1 MDVRWVISS
10 PLLVDLG
17 EKGVYSSYTY
27 RWPAIAPAGYVG
39 AIPVTQ
45 ERRMNTSVWQQIANT
60 LATEFSDLPDVAQ
73 TTRVV
78 LRLTMAALLGGLL
91 GWEREHAGKAAGVRT
106 HMLVAMGTA
115 LFVLISQQ
123 IGMDNEDLSRVI
135 QGVTAG
141 VGILCAG
148 TILKSDH
155 VNDVK
160 GLTTAAGLWLTAA
173 VGVAAGLGQ
182 ELTAVLATFLAMV
195 ILALVPLLMRLVDK
209 PQPLLVDDLQP
220 GKGESKRE

>member
-1 MDVRWVISS
+1 
-10 PLLVDLG
+10 
-17 EKGVYSSYTY
+17 
-27 RWPAIAPAGYVG
+27 
-39 AIPVTQ
+39 
-45 ERRMNTSVWQQIANT
+45 MNTSVWQQIANT

>member
-1 MDVRWVISS
+1 
-10 PLLVDLG
+10 
-17 EKGVYSSYTY
+17 
-27 RWPAIAPAGYVG
+27 
-39 AIPVTQ
+39 
-45 ERRMNTSVWQQIANT
+45 MNTSLWQQIANT
-60 LATEFSDLPDVAQ
+60 IATEFSDLPDAAQ

-91 GWEREHAGKAAGVRT
+91 GWQREHAGKAAGVRT

-115 LFVLISQQ
+115 LFVLVSQQ
-123 IGMDNEDLSRVI
+123 IGMGNEELSRVI

-148 TILKSDH
+148 TILKSDKM
-155 VNDVK
+155 NDVK

-182 ELTAVLATFLAMV
+182 ELTAVLATVLALAV
-195 ILALVPLLMRLVDK
+195 LALVPLLVKLVEK
-209 PQPLLVDDLQP
+209 PQPLLAVDQQP
-220 GKGESKRE
+220 GKGASERD

>member
-1 MDVRWVISS
+1 
-10 PLLVDLG
+10 
-17 EKGVYSSYTY
+17 
-27 RWPAIAPAGYVG
+27 
-39 AIPVTQ
+39 
-45 ERRMNTSVWQQIANT
+45 MNTSLWQQIANT
-60 LATEFSDLPDVAQ
+60 LATEFSDLPDAAQ

-123 IGMDNEDLSRVI
+123 IGMGNEDLSRVI

-155 VNDVK
+155 LNDVK

-182 ELTAVLATFLAMV
+182 ELTAVLATFLALV
-195 ILALVPLLMRLVDK
+195 ILAVVPFLVRLVEK
-209 PQPLLVDDLQP
+209 PQPLADDLQP
-220 GKGESKRE
+220 GKVRP

>member
-1 MDVRWVISS
+1 MDIS
-10 PLLVDLG
+10 L
-17 EKGVYSSYTY
+17 
-27 RWPAIAPAGYVG
+27 
-39 AIPVTQ
+39 
-45 ERRMNTSVWQQIANT
+45 WQQITNT

-148 TILKSDH
+148 TILKNDH
-155 VNDVK
+155 VNDVI

-182 ELTAVLATFLAMV
+182 ELTAVLATFLALV
-195 ILALVPLLMRLVDK
+195 ILAVVPLLVRLVDK

-220 GKGESKRE
+220 PKGTSKGK